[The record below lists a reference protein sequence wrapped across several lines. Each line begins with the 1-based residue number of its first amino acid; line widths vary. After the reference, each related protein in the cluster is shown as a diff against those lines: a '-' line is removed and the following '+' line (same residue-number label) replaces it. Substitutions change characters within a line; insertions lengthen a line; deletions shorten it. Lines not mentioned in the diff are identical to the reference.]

1 VLITQQSKKE
11 FFNILENEPERS
23 LVVTISPQVR
33 ASIAEYYK
41 ISTKEVQNY
50 HSFVFIMF
58 LLMFLIL
65 DFSKTNNYVQT
76 IWCKISY

>member
-1 VLITQQSKKE
+1 MLITQQSKKE
-11 FFNILENEPERS
+11 FFNILENESERS

-50 HSFVFIMF
+50 LSFSFIWF
-58 LLMFLIL
+58 F
-65 DFSKTNNYVQT
+65 TNVINIRLFKDLQL
-76 IWCKISY
+76 CLNN